1 MLLRKGRTLQKI
13 VNIPL
18 QRLFSENYNEIKKYS
33 SPLFLW
39 TPQMIFRLLS
49 PFPVSFST
57 QSLVAMHVYI
67 YIWVHLDNSRTNHR
81 VLSQQLPENIYR
93 PEQKIRE
100 KMRIYNKIP
109 RHHWK
114 FYHLQHEFSQHA
126 DGCLIKITIMITIII
141 KIILVILIL
150 ILIHTNHEFIL
161 LYNRRV
167 KQNLVYKKLHKR

>member
-18 QRLFSENYNEIKKYS
+18 QRFFSENYNEIKKYS

-57 QSLVAMHVYI
+57 QSLVAVHVYI

-100 KMRIYNKIP
+100 KMGIYYKNP

-114 FYHLQHEFSQHA
+114 FYHLKHEFSQLA
-126 DGCLIKITIMITIII
+126 DGCLIKIIIIMIIII
-141 KIILVILIL
+141 VILIL
-150 ILIHTNHEFIL
+150 IIIHTNHVFIL